1 MFLIFTCVFL
11 AFLIAVCSFVLYK
24 FSTVEK
30 TKESKEAE
38 IAKYLEGYWESGYDY
53 YFEIKGNRLT
63 VLEYSKR
70 KVLETP
76 FTLTDVDFEDGSA
89 TLALKKPLLTYE
101 GADRPYGEFTSLRL
115 INGKLELSYR
125 FTTVDGDRAA
135 TLEKKEH
142 DAFYN
147 VEILDDSLLPELQGS
162 WSEVSDSDVK
172 CSLSISGD
180 KLTILFGGS
189 VDYSGKIHVISY
201 KTSPGHVY
209 VVNASLTT
217 VSTLGPFKD
226 FTYSGGVLTT
236 EMTVLD
242 ADESPRF
249 TFTKD
254 E

>member
-1 MFLIFTCVFL
+1 MFYIFTGMFL
-11 AFLIAVCSFVLYK
+11 AFLVAVCSFILYK

-30 TKESKEAE
+30 TKESKEAQ
-38 IAKYLEGYWESGYDY
+38 IAKDLEGYWESGYDY
-53 YFEIKGNRLT
+53 YFEIKDSRLT

-76 FTLTDVDFEDGSA
+76 FTLTDVDTEEGEA
-89 TLALKKPLLTYE
+89 TLVLKNPYLSYE
-101 GADRPYGEFTSLRL
+101 GDVKPYAEFTSVRL
-115 INGKLELSYR
+115 IGGRLEVEYH
-125 FTTVDGDRAA
+125 FTTVDGERAVS
-135 TLEKKEH
+135 LEKKDH

-162 WSEVSDSDVK
+162 WSEASSNGDGV
-172 CSLSISGD
+172 SLSINGD

-201 KTSPGHVY
+201 RTSPGHVY

-226 FTYSGGVLTT
+226 FTYAGGELTT
-236 EMTVLD
+236 VMPVLD
-242 ADESPRF
+242 ADVSPRF
-249 TFTKD
+249 TFVKD

>member
-1 MFLIFTCVFL
+1 MFFIFAGVFL

-24 FSTVEK
+24 CSTVEK
-30 TKESKEAE
+30 TKESKEGE
-38 IAKYLEGYWESGYDY
+38 IAEYLEGYWESGYDY
-53 YFEIKGNRLT
+53 YFEIKGSRLT

-70 KVLETP
+70 RVLETP
-76 FTLTDVDFEDGSA
+76 FTLTDVDAEDGSA
-89 TLALKKPLLTYE
+89 TLALKNPYLSYE
-101 GADRPYGEFTSLRL
+101 GDVRPYAEFTSLRL
-115 INGKLELSYR
+115 IGGKLELEYH
-125 FTTVDGDRAA
+125 FTTVDGERAV

-147 VEILDDSLLPELQGS
+147 IEILDEKLLPELQGS
-162 WSEVSDSDVK
+162 WSEVSDK
-172 CSLSISGD
+172 GASLSISGD
-180 KLTILFGGS
+180 KLTILSGGS
-189 VDYSGKIHVISY
+189 VDYTGKIHVISY
-201 KTSPGHVY
+201 RTSPGHVY